1 MSQPEIVQAALAG
14 EDVVAR
20 VDLGGEDELYVTPT
34 RTLLYRA
41 EGLLSDES
49 VEEYAHDA
57 ERITVSEGRRKAKVT
72 LDYGLDGQETI
83 SLPAKRLERALQPI
97 VEGVFKANDVLED
110 DEQMERLFRFSE
122 LTIVIAGER
131 VVRHIGA
138 NLWDEDFE
146 SYHYSDVTDLDFED
160 GSVAT
165 SVVLTVNGRQERFK
179 APNDDARAVR
189 AALETTLLS
198 YWGVDS
204 LEELRAAAESDEEE
218 AESDGAEGDQS
229 GEVSFGDG
237 PDPLIADPAEPE
249 ELPENAT
256 RSGENAETTPT
267 DAAASG
273 DSADLSTA
281 QAGAADASADGVTQ
295 QVERPAQETTTD
307 AAESSATAPSSSLQ
321 PPTAETTETNDTA
334 WANATQGSTEPE
346 TADADSTQAGSHTQS
361 AASDAGS
368 NETSSSDAGFE
379 GSGFQSATPTVEE
392 QLREELAEL
401 RETVEQ
407 QNEELRAQRELVE
420 QLIEELRRG
429 R

>member
-14 EDVVAR
+14 EDVVAQ

-49 VEEYAHDA
+49 VEEYSHDA

-110 DEQMERLFRFSE
+110 DEPMERLFRFSE
-122 LTIVIAGER
+122 LTIVIASER

-146 SYHYSDVTDLDFED
+146 SYHYSDVSDLDFED

-204 LEELRAAAESDEEE
+204 LEELRAAAESDGEE
-218 AESDGAEGDQS
+218 AESDVADGDQS

-256 RSGENAETTPT
+256 RSGDNAETTPT
-267 DAAASG
+267 DAVASG

-281 QAGAADASADGVTQ
+281 QAGATDASADGVTQ
-295 QVERPAQETTTD
+295 QVERPTQETATET
-307 AAESSATAPSSSLQ
+307 AESSATASSSSTQ
-321 PPTAETTETNDTA
+321 STAETTETNDTA
-334 WANATQGSTEPE
+334 WANATQGPTEPE
-346 TADADSTQAGSHTQS
+346 TADADSTQAGNHTQS
-361 AASDAGS
+361 AASEAGS
-368 NETSSSDAGFE
+368 NETPSSNAGFE